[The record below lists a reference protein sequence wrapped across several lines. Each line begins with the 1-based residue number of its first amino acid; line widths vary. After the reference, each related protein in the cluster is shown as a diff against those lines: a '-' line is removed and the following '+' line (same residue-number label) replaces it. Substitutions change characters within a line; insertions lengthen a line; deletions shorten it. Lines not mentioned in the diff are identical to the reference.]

1 MRKWSPPS
9 TPSGGA
15 ASNAPSALCAALR
28 QRGSSSARAA
38 RASAEIAVAWVM
50 PLIHGG
56 VPPPQLK

>member
-9 TPSGGA
+9 TPTGGGVV
-15 ASNAPSALCAALR
+15 NAPSARRAAAR
-28 QRGSSSARAA
+28 QRGSSSACEA
-38 RASAEIAVAWVM
+38 RASAETAVACVI